1 MRSID
6 LALYADALAA
16 RSATLAAQLERARDR
31 LRQAAIER
39 RASRAL
45 DADAVARLERLGLL
59 AAVDLRRE
67 RAEIGELAQSL
78 AALERL
84 QAWVEAELAASGD
97 DDLRLAEGGGGD
109 APLTSVA

>member
-59 AAVDLRRE
+59 AAVDLLRALPRSSASKRGSRPSSPPRVTTISGSPKGVGAMRR
-67 RAEIGELAQSL
+67 
-78 AALERL
+78 
-84 QAWVEAELAASGD
+84 
-97 DDLRLAEGGGGD
+97 
-109 APLTSVA
+109 